1 MVRVRNPRGGGDRL
15 RIEIIEAAT
24 RLLAMLG
31 EREAL
36 SIRAVA
42 KEAGIAPTSVYLHFA
57 DKDEIV
63 VAVLAR
69 LFAELAA
76 ARDAAENAA
85 PGAGPWERLLARSLA
100 YVCYGID
107 NPGHYKVLYE
117 GRAVPRVDAPEVAP
131 LGQPMLDRTIELVN
145 ELVAARLAEPVA
157 DADRTGLL
165 LWIAL
170 HGVVSLR
177 INKDTIA
184 WPAPAALA
192 EQLARAI
199 VRPKP

>member
-1 MVRVRNPRGGGDRL
+1 MARVRNPRGGGDRL
-15 RIEIIEAAT
+15 RDEIIEATT
-24 RLLAMLG
+24 RLLAVLG

-36 SIRAVA
+36 SIRAIA
-42 KEAGIAPTSVYLHFA
+42 KEAGVTPTSVYLHFA
-57 DKDEIV
+57 EKDDIV

-76 ARDAAENAA
+76 ARDAAEDAA
-85 PGAGPWERLLARSLA
+85 PRRDPWDRLLARSLA
-100 YVCYGID
+100 YVSYGIE
-107 NPGHYKVLYE
+107 NPGYYKVLYE
-117 GRAVPRVDAPEVAP
+117 GRAVPRVDAPVVAP

-145 ELVAARLAEPVA
+145 ELVAAQLAQPVA
-157 DADRTGLL
+157 DPDSTGLL

-184 WPAPAALA
+184 WPSPTDLA
-192 EQLARAI
+192 EQLTRAI
-199 VRPKP
+199 IRPLA